1 MIIVGVISKI
11 FSDLNNY
18 QTTTFHMTTG
28 VRPTRPNTELHSV
41 IWTTQQSTKED
52 KTNGKTIYVLVNVEC

>member
-1 MIIVGVISKI
+1 
-11 FSDLNNY
+11 
-18 QTTTFHMTTG
+18 MTTG
-28 VRPTRPNTELHSV
+28 VRPTRPNIELHSV